1 MNLNWH
7 EIRPLNGS
15 QANGFEEL
23 CTQLARAESS
33 DAAKFERKGTPD
45 AGVECYCVFPDGSE
59 WGWQAK
65 YFPHT
70 LGPPQWSQLDQS
82 VKKSLDKHPAL
93 TRYFVCIPLD
103 RPDARVPGRKFMR
116 QRWDERVEK
125 WCAWAQER
133 SLSVEFVWWGSSEL
147 LERLSR
153 TEHIGRTYFWF
164 DQRGFDDSWFRA
176 RLDEA
181 VQAAGPRY
189 TPEIHLDLL
198 IARDLESFGRSPT
211 VFDDLK
217 SRAKGIRRAFQAVSS
232 LGRHEEDPSR
242 AVSTETLTSSLDEIL
257 DAMAQIEPV
266 PIGKLPFAGIAKK
279 ITTALEETG
288 KILEAPS
295 RLEDECLVEHLKKET
310 PSSPKWSSLDERR
323 NIVYRLQSELDDAR
337 SSLER
342 ADSIAGG
349 QLMLLKGKA
358 GTGKTHLLCDLAKRR
373 LEAGAPTILLMGQC
387 FTADSAPWRLVLQ
400 HLDLQNVSA
409 EKFVGALEAAAQAA
423 GRRALLIIDALNEG
437 EGRSI
442 WPAHLAAFLASVQ
455 KSPWIGVLLSVRSE
469 YEALIIP
476 ETIRNGAVS
485 VLHSGFE
492 GQEYEAA
499 KTFFSYYGLEFPS
512 TPILYP
518 EFDNPLFLKTV
529 CLGLKG
535 TDRRRLPRGFHGIT
549 AVFDLFLQAANER
562 LAKSLD
568 FDPREQLVRA
578 ALEKLADRLGGTGTR
593 WMERGEAK
601 AVVDALLPNRGFEDS
616 LYRGLVV
623 EGVLSEGM
631 RLQQE
636 EPRSESVYVSYD
648 RFTDHLV
655 ADLLLRKHLDSS
667 APQAAFEEGGPL
679 AFIWNRDAE
688 VFVPPGLIEALCI
701 QIPERTG
708 RELFDLAPA
717 LHEQLG
723 TGDAFRQSVV
733 WRKPEAFSDT
743 TGQMLNRFIRHD
755 RDMDGTLNVLLTVA
769 TLEHHP
775 LNAEFLDKL
784 LRRDSMPERDAWWST
799 YLHRAWK
806 TQGAVDRL
814 IDWAWAVKPD
824 DDLDGA
830 TVDLCSIALAWML
843 TTSNRFVRD
852 RATKA
857 MVSLLTGRIEA
868 TVKLVGRFADVD
880 DPYVTERVYAVAYGV
895 AMRSH
900 DAAGVGRL
908 ASLVYE
914 KVFADGHSPA
924 HILLRDYARG
934 VVERALYLGSDLEID
949 ERSIRPPYKSTWP
962 KIPTEDEVRSLTTD
976 LSQKSSERGESAG
989 RLSIHLSVMNDGDF
1003 TRYVIGTNWHRT
1015 NWLSLSLDEKP
1026 WMPSESSRLPPK
1038 FDLTLIQRYVF
1049 WRVFNLG
1056 WTDDRFGEFDGSRG
1070 DSSPYGNKP
1079 ERMGKKYQW
1088 IAYHEILAYIADHYQ
1103 YQPLYGEDTDEQ
1115 KYEGPWQD
1123 SLRDIDPSCTLRS
1136 PLEGVWVDDDHKP
1149 SWWAPSR
1156 YENWRDDL
1164 THRDWVIVEDV
1175 PDIEALLCTTN
1186 PTDESRWINASG
1198 YFGWTSPHPADVESY
1213 LVDRRIVWLECAA
1226 YVLREKDS
1234 EAFINW
1240 AKAKDFWNKSIL
1252 EPLDFGDMFLGEYL
1266 WSPAFHSL
1274 SQSSAGTYGRKKFEG
1289 DCPVQVGAMTC
1300 GYWKELGRSDCS
1312 GDGIYFLRLPDRDFV
1327 ERLGLRWFGSGTD
1340 YLDEDGRLAAFDPT
1354 TREEGARVLLI
1365 REDILKRYLSK
1376 NGLVF
1381 CWIISGERVVYRSQR
1396 LERRRHDGILNI
1408 RGVGILEENE
1418 PKIYLRYVPDP
1429 QNENSD

>member
-1 MNLNWH
+1 MNLDWS

-15 QANGFEEL
+15 RAHGFEEL
-23 CTQLARAESS
+23 CAQLARAESPGG
-33 DAAKFERKGTPD
+33 AKFERKGTPD

-65 YFPHT
+65 YFRT
-70 LGPPQWSQLDQS
+70 LETPQWSQLDQS
-82 VKKSLDKHPAL
+82 VKNSLDKHPAL

-103 RPDARVPGRKFMR
+103 RPDARVHGRKSMK

-125 WCAWAQER
+125 WRAWAQER
-133 SLSVEFVWWGSSEL
+133 GLSVEFVWWGSSEL

-189 TPEIHLDLL
+189 TPEILVDLS

-217 SRAKGIRRAFQAVSS
+217 SRAKGIRRAFQTVSS

-266 PIGKLPFAGIAKK
+266 PIGKLPFAGIAEK

-295 RLEDECLVEHLKKET
+295 RLEDECLVEHLKKKT
-310 PSSPKWSSLDERR
+310 PSSPKWSSFGERR

-358 GTGKTHLLCDLAKRR
+358 GTGKTHLLCDFAKRR
-373 LEAGAPTILLMGQC
+373 IETGAPTVLFMGQR
-387 FTADSAPWRLVLQ
+387 FVSNDVPWTQVLRQ
-400 HLDLQNVSA
+400 LDLPNVNA
-409 EKFVGALEAAAQAA
+409 DAFVGALETTAQAA

-437 EGRSI
+437 QGRSI

-476 ETIRNGAVS
+476 EAIRNRAVS

-518 EFDNPLFLKTV
+518 EFDHPLFLKTV

-535 TDRRRLPRGFHGIT
+535 TGQRRLPRGFHGIT
-549 AVFDLFLQAANER
+549 AVFDLFLQAVNGR

-578 ALEKLADRLGGTGTR
+578 ALEKLADRLGGTGAR

-655 ADLLLRKHLDSS
+655 ADSLLRKHLDSS

-679 AFIWNRDAE
+679 AFIWNGDTHL
-688 VFVPPGLIEALCI
+688 FVPPGLIEALCI

-717 LHEQLG
+717 LYEQWW
-723 TGDAFRQSVV
+723 TGGAFRQSVM
-733 WRKPEAFSDT
+733 WRKPGAISDT

-769 TLEHHP
+769 TLEAHP
-775 LNAEFLDKL
+775 LNAEFLDKR

-814 IDWAWAVKPD
+814 ISAGCRTGCPD
-824 DDLDGA
+824 DG
-830 TVDLCSIALAWML
+830 
-843 TTSNRFVRD
+843 
-852 RATKA
+852 
-857 MVSLLTGRIEA
+857 GR
-868 TVKLVGRFADVD
+868 
-880 DPYVTERVYAVAYGV
+880 
-895 AMRSH
+895 
-900 DAAGVGRL
+900 
-908 ASLVYE
+908 
-914 KVFADGHSPA
+914 
-924 HILLRDYARG
+924 
-934 VVERALYLGSDLEID
+934 
-949 ERSIRPPYKSTWP
+949 RPPHSRARVRQVLLHGYDPCLGARAWP
-962 KIPTEDEVRSLTTD
+962 GQSQGDRSG
-976 LSQKSSERGESAG
+976 SQAETPRPPDRRAKADKNPQHLAG
-989 RLSIHLSVMNDGDF
+989 DASFGSHLQPG
-1003 TRYVIGTNWHRT
+1003 
-1015 NWLSLSLDEKP
+1015 
-1026 WMPSESSRLPPK
+1026 LPCPA
-1038 FDLTLIQRYVF
+1038 DMDA
-1049 WRVFNLG
+1049 WR
-1056 WTDDRFGEFDGSRG
+1056 S
-1070 DSSPYGNKP
+1070 
-1079 ERMGKKYQW
+1079 
-1088 IAYHEILAYIADHYQ
+1088 
-1103 YQPLYGEDTDEQ
+1103 
-1115 KYEGPWQD
+1115 
-1123 SLRDIDPSCTLRS
+1123 
-1136 PLEGVWVDDDHKP
+1136 
-1149 SWWAPSR
+1149 
-1156 YENWRDDL
+1156 
-1164 THRDWVIVEDV
+1164 
-1175 PDIEALLCTTN
+1175 
-1186 PTDESRWINASG
+1186 ASG
-1198 YFGWTSPHPADVESY
+1198 
-1213 LVDRRIVWLECAA
+1213 
-1226 YVLREKDS
+1226 
-1234 EAFINW
+1234 
-1240 AKAKDFWNKSIL
+1240 
-1252 EPLDFGDMFLGEYL
+1252 
-1266 WSPAFHSL
+1266 
-1274 SQSSAGTYGRKKFEG
+1274 EG
-1289 DCPVQVGAMTC
+1289 CVRQTR
-1300 GYWKELGRSDCS
+1300 WRSD
-1312 GDGIYFLRLPDRDFV
+1312 PA
-1327 ERLGLRWFGSGTD
+1327 T
-1340 YLDEDGRLAAFDPT
+1340 
-1354 TREEGARVLLI
+1354 
-1365 REDILKRYLSK
+1365 
-1376 NGLVF
+1376 
-1381 CWIISGERVVYRSQR
+1381 GERIF
-1396 LERRRHDGILNI
+1396 L
-1408 RGVGILEENE
+1408 
-1418 PKIYLRYVPDP
+1418 
-1429 QNENSD
+1429 

>member
-1 MNLNWH
+1 MNLDWN
-7 EIRPLNGS
+7 EIRPLKGS
-15 QANGFEEL
+15 QAHGFEEL
-23 CTQLARAESS
+23 CAQLARAEIS
-33 DAAKFERKGTPD
+33 DTAKFERKGTPD

-65 YFPHT
+65 YFRT
-70 LGPPQWSQLDQS
+70 LETPQWAQLDQS

-93 TRYFVCIPLD
+93 TRHFVCIPLD
-103 RPDARVPGRKFMR
+103 RPDARIPGRKSMK
-116 QRWDERVEK
+116 QRWDGRVEK
-125 WCAWAQER
+125 WRAWAQER

-153 TEHIGRTYFWF
+153 TEYIGRTYFWF

-189 TPEIHLDLL
+189 TPEIHVDLP

-217 SRAKGIRRAFQAVSS
+217 SRTKGIRRAFRTVSS
-232 LGRHEEDPSR
+232 LGRHEADPSR
-242 AVSTETLTSSLDEIL
+242 AVSTERLTSSLDEIL

-266 PIGKLPFAGIAKK
+266 PTGKLPFAGIAGK

-288 KILEAPS
+288 KIVEALSHLEREYLA
-295 RLEDECLVEHLKKET
+295 EHPQKET
-310 PSSPKWSSLDERR
+310 PSSR
-323 NIVYRLQSELDDAR
+323 NGSPFDKSRYDVYRLQSELDDTRA
-337 SSLER
+337 SLEH
-342 ADSIAGG
+342 ANSIAGG

-358 GTGKTHLLCDLAKRR
+358 GTGKTHLLCDFAKER
-373 LEAGAPTILLMGQC
+373 LEAGAPTVLLMGQR
-387 FTADSAPWRLVLQ
+387 FIAADGPWTQAIQQLGLQ
-400 HLDLQNVSA
+400 DVSA
-409 EKFVGALEAAAQAA
+409 EKFVGALETAAQAA

-437 EGRSI
+437 QGRSI

-469 YEALIIP
+469 YEDVIIP
-476 ETIRNGAVS
+476 EEIRNAAAS
-485 VLHSGFE
+485 VTHTGFE

-499 KTFFSYYGLEFPS
+499 KTFFSHYGLEFPS
-512 TPILYP
+512 TPILHP
-518 EFDNPLFLKTV
+518 EFNNPLFLKTI
-529 CLGLKG
+529 CRGLEG
-535 TDRRRLPRGFHGIT
+535 PDQRRLPRGFHGIT
-549 AVFDLFLQAANER
+549 AVFDLFLRAVNRR

-578 ALEKLADRLGGTGTR
+578 ALEKLADRLGGTGAR

-616 LYRGLVV
+616 LYRGLVI

-636 EPRSESVYVSYD
+636 EPGSDVVYVSYD

-655 ADLLLRKHLDSS
+655 ADSLLRKHLDSS

-679 AFIWNRDAE
+679 AFIWNGDAE
-688 VFVPPGLIEALCI
+688 IYVQPGLIEALCI
-701 QIPERTG
+701 QVPEQTG

-717 LHEQLG
+717 LDEQWG

-743 TGQMLNRFIRHD
+743 TDRVLNRFLQDDHD
-755 RDMDGTLNVLLTVA
+755 THNTLDVLLTVA

-775 LNAEFLDKL
+775 LNAEFLDKR
-784 LRRDSMPERDAWWST
+784 LRRASMPERDAWWST
-799 YLHRAWK
+799 YLHRAWE

-824 DDLDGA
+824 DVLDGA

-857 MVSLLTGRIEA
+857 MVSLLTGRVGA
-868 TVKLVGRFADVD
+868 TVKLVGRFAGVD

-914 KVFADGHSPA
+914 EIFADGHPPA

-962 KIPTEDEVRSLTTD
+962 KIPTEDEVRSSIAD

-989 RLSIHLSVMNDGDF
+989 RLSIQISVMNDGDF
-1003 TRYVIGTNWHRT
+1003 ARYIIGTNLYRT
-1015 NWLSLSLDEKP
+1015 NWRSLRLDEEP
-1026 WMPSESSRLPPK
+1026 LPLAAGSLHVAPPPRL
-1038 FDLTLIQRYVF
+1038 DLALIQRYVF
-1049 WRVFNLG
+1049 WRVFDLG
-1056 WTDDRFGEFDGSRG
+1056 WTDDRFDEFDCSIREPSLFPNGK
-1070 DSSPYGNKP
+1070 KP

-1088 IAYHEILAYIADHYQ
+1088 IAYHEILAYVADLYQ
-1103 YQPLYGEDTDEQ
+1103 YKPRYGEDTGEQ

-1123 SLRDIDPSCTLRS
+1123 SFRDIDPSCVLSSIPGGT
-1136 PLEGVWVDDDHKP
+1136 GWNDHSP
-1149 SWWAPSR
+1149 SWWAP
-1156 YENWRDDL
+1156 
-1164 THRDWVIVEDV
+1164 
-1175 PDIEALLCTTN
+1175 
-1186 PTDESRWINASG
+1186 
-1198 YFGWTSPHPADVESY
+1198 FQY
-1213 LVDRRIVWLECAA
+1213 LI
-1226 YVLREKDS
+1226 
-1234 EAFINW
+1234 
-1240 AKAKDFWNKSIL
+1240 
-1252 EPLDFGDMFLGEYL
+1252 G
-1266 WSPAFHSL
+1266 
-1274 SQSSAGTYGRKKFEG
+1274 
-1289 DCPVQVGAMTC
+1289 
-1300 GYWKELGRSDCS
+1300 
-1312 GDGIYFLRLPDRDFV
+1312 
-1327 ERLGLRWFGSGTD
+1327 
-1340 YLDEDGRLAAFDPT
+1340 
-1354 TREEGARVLLI
+1354 
-1365 REDILKRYLSK
+1365 KRT
-1376 NGLVF
+1376 
-1381 CWIISGERVVYRSQR
+1381 
-1396 LERRRHDGILNI
+1396 
-1408 RGVGILEENE
+1408 
-1418 PKIYLRYVPDP
+1418 
-1429 QNENSD
+1429 

>member
-1 MNLNWH
+1 MYLNWN
-7 EIRPLNGS
+7 EIRPLNDS
-15 QANGFEEL
+15 QAHGFEEL
-23 CTQLARAESS
+23 CAQLARAESP
-33 DAAKFERKGTPD
+33 DTAKFERKGTPD

-65 YFPHT
+65 YFHT
-70 LGPPQWSQLDQS
+70 LETPQWSQLDQS

-103 RPDARVPGRKFMR
+103 RPDARVSGRKSMK

-125 WCAWAQER
+125 WRAWAQER

-147 LERLSR
+147 LERLSH
-153 TEHIGRTYFWF
+153 TEHIGRMHFWF
-164 DQRGFDDSWFRA
+164 NRRGFDDSWFRA

-189 TPEIHLDLL
+189 TPEIHIDLP

-211 VFDDLK
+211 VFDALK
-217 SRAKGIRRAFQAVSS
+217 SRAKGMRRAFRTVSS

-257 DAMAQIEPV
+257 DAMAQIEPA
-266 PIGKLPFAGIAKK
+266 PIGKLPFAGIAEK

-288 KILEAPS
+288 KILEALS
-295 RLEDECLVEHLKKET
+295 RLEREDLAEHPQKEA
-310 PSSPKWSSLDERR
+310 PSSRNWSPFGKRR
-323 NIVYRLQSELDDAR
+323 YVYRLQSELDDAR

-358 GTGKTHLLCDLAKRR
+358 GTGKTHLLCDFAKRR
-373 LEAGAPTILLMGQC
+373 IETGTPTVLFMGQR
-387 FTADSAPWRLVLQ
+387 FIAADDPWTPAIQQLGLQ
-400 HLDLQNVSA
+400 DVSA
-409 EKFVGALEAAAQAA
+409 EKFVGALETAAQAA
-423 GRRALLIIDALNEG
+423 DRRALLIIDALNEG
-437 EGRSI
+437 QGRSI

-469 YEALIIP
+469 YEDGIIP
-476 ETIRNGAVS
+476 EEIRNQAAFVT
-485 VLHSGFE
+485 HTGFE
-492 GQEYEAA
+492 RQEYEAA
-499 KTFFSYYGLEFPS
+499 KTFFSHYGLEFPS

-535 TDRRRLPRGFHGIT
+535 TGERRLPRGFHGIT
-549 AVFDLFLQAANER
+549 AVFDRFLQAVNER

-568 FDPREQLVRA
+568 FDPKDELIRA
-578 ALEKLADRLGGTGTR
+578 ALKKLADHLSETGKR

-636 EPRSESVYVSYD
+636 KPGSEFVYVSYD

-655 ADLLLRKHLDSS
+655 ADSLLRKHLDSNT
-667 APQAAFEEGGPL
+667 PQAAFEEGGPL
-679 AFIWNRDAE
+679 AFIWNGDAGIY
-688 VFVPPGLIEALCI
+688 VLPGLIEALCI

-717 LHEQLG
+717 LYEQWG

-743 TGQMLNRFIRHD
+743 TGRVLNRFLRDDHD
-755 RDMDGTLNVLLTVA
+755 TDDTLDASLTVA

-775 LNAEFLDKL
+775 LNAEFLDKR

-799 YLHRAWK
+799 YLHRAWE

-824 DDLDGA
+824 DVLDGA

-868 TVKLVGRFADVD
+868 MVKLVGRFADVD

-895 AMRSH
+895 VMRSH

-914 KVFADGHSPA
+914 KVFADGYPPA

-934 VVERALYLGSDLEID
+934 VVERALFLGSDLEID

-962 KIPTEDEVRSLTTD
+962 KIPTKEEVRLLVPN
-976 LSQKSSERGESAG
+976 LSQEPSDRQKIG
-989 RLSIHLSVMNDGDF
+989 RLSIQLSVMDDGDF
-1003 TRYVIGTNWHRT
+1003 ARYVIRTNSYRT
-1015 NWLSLSLDEKP
+1015 NWVSLRLDEKP
-1026 WMPSESSRLPPK
+1026 LPLVEGSPRIAPPPR
-1038 FDLTLIQRYVF
+1038 FDLALIQRYVF
-1049 WRVFNLG
+1049 WRVFDLG
-1056 WTDDRFGEFDGSRG
+1056 WTDDRFSEFDCSIREP
-1070 DSSPYGNKP
+1070 SPFPNGNKP

-1088 IAYHEILAYIADHYQ
+1088 IAYHEILAYVADHYQ
-1103 YQPLYGEDTDEQ
+1103 YQPRYEEDTGEQ

-1123 SLRDIDPSCTLRS
+1123 SFRDIDPSCVLSSIPGGTGWNNHS
-1136 PLEGVWVDDDHKP
+1136 P
-1149 SWWAPSR
+1149 SWWAPFQYADWKTDLSHR
-1156 YENWRDDL
+1156 DWIIARDDL
-1164 THRDWVIVEDV
+1164 PNAGD
-1175 PDIEALLCTTN
+1175 LLRATD
-1186 PTDESRWINASG
+1186 PMDESRWVNVRGLFRWIQP
-1198 YFGWTSPHPADVESY
+1198 YPANVESHD
-1213 LVDRRIVWLECAA
+1213 VDKRTIWLSSTA
-1226 YVLREKDS
+1226 YCLHREDS
-1234 EAFINW
+1234 EAFIHW
-1240 AKAKDFWNKSIL
+1240 ARTADLWDISL
-1252 EPLDFGDMFLGEYL
+1252 PESYELDDIFLGEYT
-1266 WSPAFHSL
+1266 WSPAFRYYNQPHY
-1274 SQSSAGTYGRKKFEG
+1274 GMEDWTKPEKGCPVRVCIMTYGYSKGSGGF
-1289 DCPVQVGAMTC
+1289 
-1300 GYWKELGRSDCS
+1300 DCS
-1312 GDGIYFLRLPDRDFV
+1312 IEDGYLLRLPTRDLV
-1327 ERLGLRWFGSGTD
+1327 EKLHLRWSGNRAD
-1340 YLDEDGRLAAFDPT
+1340 YMDRNGQLAVFDPT
-1354 TREEGARVLLI
+1354 SDKEGPTALLI
-1365 REDILKRYLSK
+1365 REDMLKQYLLE
-1376 NGLVF
+1376 NELVL
-1381 CWIISGERVVYRSQR
+1381 CWAITGEKTVHANRQSGMKYYGSLRISGAS
-1396 LERRRHDGILNI
+1396 
-1408 RGVGILEENE
+1408 ILEEGRL
-1418 PKIYLRYVPDP
+1418 KTYLRYCHQDSPK
-1429 QNENSD
+1429 

>member
-1 MNLNWH
+1 MHLNWN
-7 EIRPLNGS
+7 EIRSLNGS
-15 QANGFEEL
+15 QAHGFEEL
-23 CTQLARAESS
+23 CAQLARAESP
-33 DAAKFERKGTPD
+33 DTAKFERKGTPD

-65 YFPHT
+65 YFRT
-70 LGPPQWSQLDQS
+70 LETPQWSQLDQS

-103 RPDARVPGRKFMR
+103 RPDARVSGRKSMK

-125 WCAWAQER
+125 WRAWAQER

-147 LERLSR
+147 LERLSH

-164 DQRGFDDSWFRA
+164 NRRGFDDSWFRA

-189 TPEIHLDLL
+189 TPEIHVDLS
-198 IARDLESFGRSPT
+198 IARDLELFGRSPT
-211 VFDDLK
+211 VFEALK
-217 SRAKGIRRAFQAVSS
+217 SRAKGIRRAFRTVSS

-242 AVSTETLTSSLDEIL
+242 AVSTGTLTSSLDEIL
-257 DAMAQIEPV
+257 DAMAQIEPA
-266 PIGKLPFAGIAKK
+266 PIGKLPFAGIAEK

-288 KILEAPS
+288 KILEALS
-295 RLEDECLVEHLKKET
+295 RLEREDLAEHPQKEA
-310 PSSPKWSSLDERR
+310 PSSRNWSPFGKSRYD
-323 NIVYRLQSELDDAR
+323 VYRLQSELDDAR
-337 SSLER
+337 FSLER

-358 GTGKTHLLCDLAKRR
+358 GTGKTHLLCDFAKRR
-373 LEAGAPTILLMGQC
+373 IETGTPTVLFMGQR
-387 FTADSAPWRLVLQ
+387 FIAADDPWTQAIQQLGLQ
-400 HLDLQNVSA
+400 DVSA
-409 EKFVGALEAAAQAA
+409 EKFVGALETAAQAA
-423 GRRALLIIDALNEG
+423 DRRALLIIDALNEG
-437 EGRSI
+437 QGRSI

-469 YEALIIP
+469 YEDGIIP
-476 ETIRNGAVS
+476 EEIRNQAAS
-485 VLHSGFE
+485 VTHTGFE
-492 GQEYEAA
+492 RQEYEAA

-518 EFDNPLFLKTV
+518 EFDNPLFLKTI
-529 CLGLKG
+529 CRGLEG
-535 TDRRRLPRGFHGIT
+535 TGQRRLPRGFHGIT
-549 AVFDLFLQAANER
+549 EVFDRFLQAVNER

-568 FDPREQLVRA
+568 FDPKDELIRA
-578 ALEKLADRLGGTGTR
+578 ALKKLADHLSETGKR
-593 WMERGEAK
+593 WMGRGEAK
-601 AVVDALLPNRGFEDS
+601 TIVDTLLPNRQFESS

-636 EPRSESVYVSYD
+636 EPGSEFVYVSYD

-655 ADLLLRKHLDSS
+655 ADSLLRKHLDSS

-679 AFIWNRDAE
+679 AFIWNGDAPL
-688 VFVPPGLIEALCI
+688 FVLPGLIEALCI

-717 LHEQLG
+717 LYEQWG

-743 TGQMLNRFIRHD
+743 TGRVLNRFLRDDHD
-755 RDMDGTLNVLLTVA
+755 TDDTLDASLTVA

-775 LNAEFLDKL
+775 LNAEFLDKR

-799 YLHRAWK
+799 YLHRAWE

-824 DDLDGA
+824 DVLDGA

-852 RATKA
+852 RTTKA

-914 KVFADGHSPA
+914 KVFADGYPPA

-934 VVERALYLGSDLEID
+934 VVERALFLGSDLEMD

-962 KIPTEDEVRSLTTD
+962 KIPTEEEIQPLIPD
-976 LSQKSSERGESAG
+976 LSHELSDREKIRG
-989 RLSIHLSVMNDGDF
+989 RLRIQFSVVDDGDF
-1003 TRYVIGTNWHRT
+1003 AKYVIGTNLYRT
-1015 NWLSLSLDEKP
+1015 NWWSSRLDEKP
-1026 WMPSESSRLPPK
+1026 LPQADGAPHVAFSPE
-1038 FDLTLIQRYVF
+1038 FDLALIQRYVF
-1049 WRVFNLG
+1049 WRVFDLG
-1056 WTDDRFGEFDGSRG
+1056 WTDDLFGELDG

-1088 IAYHEILAYIADHYQ
+1088 IAYHEILAYIADHYP
-1103 YQPLYGEDTDEQ
+1103 YRSWYGGDTGELR
-1115 KYEGPWQD
+1115 YEGPWQD
-1123 SLRDIDPSCTLRS
+1123 SLRGIDPSCTLQS
-1136 PLEGVWVDDDHKP
+1136 PLEGLSLADDHKP

-1156 YENWRDDL
+1156 YENWKDDL
-1164 THRDWVIVEDV
+1164 THRDWVIVEDA

-1186 PTDESRWINASG
+1186 PMDESRWINASG

-1213 LVDRRIVWLECAA
+1213 HVDRRIVWFACAA
-1226 YVLREKDS
+1226 YVLRVKDS

-1252 EPLDFGDMFLGEYL
+1252 DPPDFGDMFLGEYL

-1274 SQSSAGTYGRKKFEG
+1274 SQSSADTYGRKKFEG
-1289 DCPVQVGAMTC
+1289 DCPVQVRAMTY
-1300 GYWKELGRSDCS
+1300 GYWKELGQSDCS
-1312 GDGIYFLRLPDRDFV
+1312 GDGSYFLRLPDRDFV
-1327 ERLGLRWFGSGTD
+1327 ESLGLRWFGSGTD
-1340 YLDEDGRLAAFDPT
+1340 YLDKDGRLAAFDPT

-1396 LERRRHDGILNI
+1396 LGHDGVLNI
-1408 RGVGILEENE
+1408 FGVGILEENE

-1429 QNENSD
+1429 QDENSD

>member
-1 MNLNWH
+1 MNLDWN
-7 EIRPLNGS
+7 EIRPLKGS

-23 CTQLARAESS
+23 CAQLARAESP
-33 DAAKFERKGTPD
+33 DGTKFERKGTPD
-45 AGVECYCVFPDGSE
+45 AGVECYCVLPDGSE

-65 YFPHT
+65 YFRT
-70 LGPPQWSQLDQS
+70 LGTPQWSQLDQS

-103 RPDARVPGRKFMR
+103 RPDARVHGRKSMK

-125 WCAWAQER
+125 WRAWAQER

-153 TEHIGRTYFWF
+153 PEHIGRTYFWF
-164 DQRGFDDSWFRA
+164 EQRGFDASWFRA

-189 TPEIHLDLL
+189 TPEIHIDLS

-217 SRAKGIRRAFQAVSS
+217 SRSKGIRRAFQTVSR

-242 AVSTETLTSSLDEIL
+242 AVSTETLMSSLDEIL

-266 PIGKLPFAGIAKK
+266 PVGKLPFADIAGK
-279 ITTALEETG
+279 ITTALEETR
-288 KILEAPS
+288 KILEALS
-295 RLEDECLVEHLKKET
+295 HLEREYLAEHPQKDT
-310 PSSPKWSSLDERR
+310 SSSPNGSPFDKSRY
-323 NIVYRLQSELDDAR
+323 VYRLQSELDDTRA
-337 SSLER
+337 SLEY
-342 ADSIAGG
+342 ANSIAGG

-358 GTGKTHLLCDLAKRR
+358 GTGKTHLLCDFAKER
-373 LEAGAPTILLMGQC
+373 LEAGAPTVLLMGQR
-387 FTADSAPWRLVLQ
+387 FIAADGPWTQAIQQLGLQ
-400 HLDLQNVSA
+400 GVSA
-409 EKFVGALEAAAQAA
+409 EKFVGALETAAQAA

-437 EGRSI
+437 QGRLI
-442 WPAHLAAFLASVQ
+442 WPAHLGAFLASVQ

-469 YEALIIP
+469 YEDGIIP
-476 ETIRNGAVS
+476 EEIRNEAAS
-485 VLHSGFE
+485 VTHTGFE
-492 GQEYEAA
+492 GQAYEAA
-499 KTFFSYYGLEFPS
+499 KTFFSHYGLEFPS

-518 EFDNPLFLKTV
+518 EFDHPLFLKTV
-529 CLGLKG
+529 CLGLEG
-535 TDRRRLPRGFHGIT
+535 TGQRRLPRGFHGIT
-549 AVFDLFLQAANER
+549 EVFDLFLQGVNGR

-578 ALEKLADRLGGTGTR
+578 ALEKFADRLGATGAR

-636 EPRSESVYVSYD
+636 EPRSEFVYVSYD

-655 ADLLLRKHLDSS
+655 ADSLLRKHLDSS

-679 AFIWNRDAE
+679 AFIWNEDAPL
-688 VFVPPGLIEALCI
+688 FILPGLIESLCI
-701 QIPERTG
+701 QIPERIG

-717 LHEQLG
+717 LYEQWA

-743 TGQMLNRFIRHD
+743 TGRVLNRFLRDDHD
-755 RDMDGTLNVLLTVA
+755 TDNTLDALLTVA
-769 TLEHHP
+769 TLERHP
-775 LNAEFLDKL
+775 LNAKFLDKR

-799 YLHRAWK
+799 YLHRAWE

-868 TVKLVGRFADVD
+868 TVKLVGRFADGD

-914 KVFADGHSPA
+914 KVFADGHPPA

-934 VVERALYLGSDLEID
+934 VVERALYLGSDLAID

-962 KIPTEDEVRSLTTD
+962 KIPTEDEVRSLIAG

-989 RLSIHLSVMNDGDF
+989 RLSIRISVMNDGDF
-1003 TRYVIGTNWHRT
+1003 ARYVIGRRT
-1015 NWLSLSLDEKP
+1015 NWASLALDEKP
-1026 WMPSESSRLPPK
+1026 RQQMKGSPRVDFPPR
-1038 FDLTLIQRYVF
+1038 FDPALVQRYVC
-1049 WRVFNLG
+1049 WRVFDLG
-1056 WTDDRFGEFDGSRG
+1056 WTDDRFGEFDGPRG
-1070 DSSPYGNKP
+1070 DPSPYGNKP
-1079 ERMGKKYQW
+1079 ERVGKKYQW

-1103 YQPLYGEDTDEQ
+1103 YQPRYGEDIGEQ

-1136 PLEGVWVDDDHKP
+1136 PLEGVWVEDDHQP

-1186 PTDESRWINASG
+1186 PMDESRWINASG
-1198 YFGWTSPHPADVESY
+1198 YFGWTSPHPADVEPS
-1213 LVDRRIVWLECAA
+1213 LVDRRIVWFACAA

-1289 DCPVQVGAMTC
+1289 DCPVQVRAMTY
-1300 GYWKELGRSDCS
+1300 GYWKELGGSDCS
-1312 GDGIYFLRLPDRDFV
+1312 GDGIYFSRLPDRDFV
-1327 ERLGLRWFGSGTD
+1327 EHLGLRWFGSGTD
-1340 YLDEDGRLAAFDPT
+1340 YLDKDGRLAAFDPT

-1365 REDILKRYLSK
+1365 REDILKRYLSD

-1396 LERRRHDGILNI
+1396 LGHDGILNI
-1408 RGVGILEENE
+1408 FGVGILEENE
-1418 PKIYLRYVPDP
+1418 PKIHLRYVPDP